1 MAFLSLLRR
10 VSCCCDKKIQF
21 YKWILKKEETV
32 LKDILKAGATETL
45 TEEIKR
51 KINGENWEECSDVAD
66 ELIENNAAL
75 RYVETPA
82 EQVNQ
87 PHLLLRVEL
96 HVWSSDVYITA
107 VTCLCYSEQLDSD
120 KTLVS
125 HIVGP
130 LSIHCQ
136 NFNCLKLFAEDSSSI
151 WKTVTRGESICPSV
165 L

>member
-1 MAFLSLLRR
+1 MDFEKRGN
-10 VSCCCDKKIQF
+10 
-21 YKWILKKEETV
+21 
-32 LKDILKAGATETL
+32 GAERHFESWSNRNTDWRNQE
-45 TEEIKR
+45 K
-51 KINGENWEECSDVAD
+51 NWEECSDVAD

-130 LSIHCQ
+130 LSINCQ

>member
-1 MAFLSLLRR
+1 M
-10 VSCCCDKKIQF
+10 
-21 YKWILKKEETV
+21 

-96 HVWSSDVYITA
+96 HV
-107 VTCLCYSEQLDSD
+107 
-120 KTLVS
+120 
-125 HIVGP
+125 
-130 LSIHCQ
+130 
-136 NFNCLKLFAEDSSSI
+136 
-151 WKTVTRGESICPSV
+151 
-165 L
+165 